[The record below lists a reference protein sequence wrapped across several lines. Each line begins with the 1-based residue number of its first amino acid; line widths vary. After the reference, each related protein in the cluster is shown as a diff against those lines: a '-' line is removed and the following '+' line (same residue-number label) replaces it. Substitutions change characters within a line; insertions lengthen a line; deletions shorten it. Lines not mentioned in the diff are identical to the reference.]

1 MDSTQPKQVDND
13 KKDANI
19 KKVDKSEI
27 NNESMSYYDMI
38 AEREKYYTNSTKLEY
53 RSYYKYM

>member
-13 KKDANI
+13 KKDANT
-19 KKVDKSEI
+19 KKVNESEI
-27 NNESMSYYDMI
+27 NNESISYYDMI
-38 AEREKYYTNSTKLEY
+38 SEREKYYTNSTKLEY